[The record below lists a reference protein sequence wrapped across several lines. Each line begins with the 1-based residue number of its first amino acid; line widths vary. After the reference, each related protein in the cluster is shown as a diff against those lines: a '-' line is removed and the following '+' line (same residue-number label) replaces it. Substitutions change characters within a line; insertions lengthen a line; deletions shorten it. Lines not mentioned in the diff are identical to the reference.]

1 MENTSLQLFV
11 YSSLRKG
18 FQQQAYEY
26 MVKYFTFVAE
36 GKVKGVLSDSETGPV
51 ATPTAEDKFI
61 KGELYELKKKDNFSF
76 VFGQLD
82 DYEGLSA
89 EHGLPVWY
97 RRELTTVFKDY
108 GSATEAW
115 IYWFT
120 GDIFGKPV
128 IESGDVM
135 EYIKSKELTSF
146 I

>member
-1 MENTSLQLFV
+1 MENSSLQLFV

-18 FQQQAYEY
+18 FQLPAYEY
-26 MVKYFTFVAE
+26 MVKYFRFIST
-36 GKVKGVLSDSETGPV
+36 GKVKGILRDSETGPV
-51 ATPTAEDKFI
+51 ATPTDEDKFI
-61 KGELYELKKKDNFSF
+61 KGELYELEKKENFSF

-89 EHGLPVWY
+89 EEGALTLY
-97 RRELTTVFKDY
+97 RRELTTVFKED

-120 GDIFGKPV
+120 GDVSGKPV

-135 EYIKSKELTSF
+135 EYVKSKKLA
-146 I
+146 

>member
-36 GKVKGVLSDSETGPV
+36 GKVKGILRDSETGPV
-51 ATPTAEDKFI
+51 ATPTGVDKFI
-61 KGELYELKKKDNFSF
+61 KGELYKLINKENFSF

-89 EHGLPVWY
+89 EQGSPVLY
-97 RRELTTVFKDY
+97 HRELTTVFKED
-108 GSATEAW
+108 GSATKAW

-120 GDIFGKPV
+120 GDLFESPV

-135 EYIKSKELTSF
+135 EYIKSKEVS
-146 I
+146 IV